1 MAGEDLR
8 EVFVTYAG
16 IAGDRAYA
24 FIDPTNPANFPW
36 MTGRLKREMILF
48 RPRFVAPPAPAEE
61 HPPRS
66 SFRSEVVT
74 PEGRTLSVDNPA
86 FTPFFEERFR
96 RKLELRFSERAM
108 HDACPISLL
117 GLDSLQF
124 LSLETGMELDQR
136 RFRAN
141 FYVRWD
147 NGKPFYENELVGAKL
162 RIGEKLIV
170 MVVKKDGRCVIITLD
185 PSTAEASPK
194 VLEVV
199 AKNHANYLGVYG
211 SVVREGIVRTGDA
224 VCAAD

>member
-66 SFRSEVVT
+66 SFRAEVVT
-74 PEGRTLSVDNPA
+74 PEGRTLSVDDPA
-86 FTPFFEERFR
+86 FTPFFEERFG

-124 LSLETGMELDQR
+124 LSQETGMELDQR

-162 RIGEKLIV
+162 RIGEKLTV
-170 MVVKKDGRCVIITLD
+170 MVVKKDARCVIITLD

-211 SVVREGIVRTGDA
+211 SVLREGIVRTGDA